1 MGDDSQLTP
10 QALNRLLLAQGTL
23 LDLLYNQLAR
33 HQPELAADLLEDI
46 EVAARRGAAEARPL
60 LAQTLAHWRQALET
74 ETRLRQA
81 ELRNS
86 AQP

>member
-46 EVAARRGAAEARPL
+46 RSGR
-60 LAQTLAHWRQALET
+60 AHV
-74 ETRLRQA
+74 
-81 ELRNS
+81 
-86 AQP
+86 